1 MSLKVSHLH
10 VAVDGAEILHGLT
23 LDIAPG
29 SVHAVMGPNGSGKST
44 FAYALSGHPR
54 YAITKGTI
62 HIDEAD
68 ITHMSPDERARA
80 GMFLSF
86 QYPVE
91 VTGVPVRQFLRTA
104 YEAIHN
110 EQVDPISF
118 SKTIKQEMTDLAFD
132 PAFAKRSV
140 NEGFSGG
147 EKKRLE
153 MLQLSILQPRFAVL
167 DETDSGL
174 DVDAIKLVAESVT
187 RAKTRGSGILLI
199 THYSRILRFIV
210 PEYVHVVVDGRI
222 VKSGDV
228 SLAHHIEE
236 HGYESFRS

>member
-10 VAVDGAEILHGLT
+10 VAVDGAEILHGLS
-23 LDIAPG
+23 LDVAPG

-62 HIDEAD
+62 HIDKAD

-104 YEAIHN
+104 YEAVHG
-110 EQVDPISF
+110 EQVDPIAF
-118 SKTIKQEMTDLAFD
+118 SKKIKQEMAELRFD
-132 PAFAKRSV
+132 QTFAKRSV

-174 DVDAIKLVAESVT
+174 DVDAIKLVAESVK
-187 RAKTRGSGILLI
+187 RAKMRGSGILLI

-210 PEYVHVVVDGRI
+210 PDRVHVVVEGHL

-228 SLAHHIEE
+228 SLAQHIEE